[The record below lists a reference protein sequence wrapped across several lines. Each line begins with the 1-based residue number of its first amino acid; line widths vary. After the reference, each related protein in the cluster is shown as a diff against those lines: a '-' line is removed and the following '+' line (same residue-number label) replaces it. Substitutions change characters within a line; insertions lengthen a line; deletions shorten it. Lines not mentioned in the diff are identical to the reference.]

1 MPLLIDTKRAPEW
14 PCPALRDAE
23 LSAYTTARL
32 GGCAEWL
39 LEPTHPDQFVE
50 AYRTALEAGFTPRI
64 LGGGAN
70 LLIADGRLEGVV
82 ITTARMSRLFR
93 PRDASV
99 EPTFEGEDELQPL
112 LPHLVGKPDPELE
125 PERELDPRLV
135 AWAGVG
141 LPGLV
146 RTTRLL
152 GWSGF
157 EGMVGVPGHLG
168 GGVAM
173 NAGGRWGE
181 MWDVIESVRVLT
193 PDGKLEHK
201 DRAQC
206 RPGYRNGNLNGGIV
220 LGALLRFEISTR
232 AQVEAEVRRYL
243 AEKSKAQPLTE
254 RSSGCI
260 FKNPDPETSGGKG
273 AGLLIQ
279 ECGGKGWTEGG
290 AMVSPKHANF
300 IVNTG
305 GATTREVLR
314 LIERLR
320 ELVAEKTG
328 IELETEVKVWTS

>member
-1 MPLLIDTKRAPEW
+1 MIDSKQAPEW
-14 PCPALRDAE
+14 PCPALRDAD

-32 GGCAEWL
+32 GGRAEWL

-50 AYRTALEAGFTPRI
+50 AYRAALEAGFRPRI

-70 LLIADGRLEGVV
+70 LLIADGVLDGVV
-82 ITTARMSRLFR
+82 ITTARMSRLFK

-99 EPTFEGEDELQPL
+99 EPTIVGEAEDELQPL
-112 LPHLVGKPDPELE
+112 LPHLVGKPDPNLE
-125 PERELDPRLV
+125 PEREIDPRLV

-141 LPGLV
+141 LPGVV
-146 RTTRLL
+146 RTTKLL

-157 EGMVGVPGHLG
+157 EGMVGVPGHVG

-173 NAGGRWGE
+173 NAGGRWGC

-193 PDGKLEHK
+193 PEGKLEHLE
-201 DRAQC
+201 RAQC
-206 RPGYRNGNLNGGIV
+206 QPRYRDGNLEGGIV
-220 LGALLRFEISTR
+220 LGAVLRFEVSSR
-232 AQVEAEVRRYL
+232 PAVEAEVRRYL

-260 FKNPDPETSGGKG
+260 FKNPDPEASGGKG

-279 ECGGKGWTEGG
+279 ECGGKGWTEGK

-305 GATTREVLR
+305 GAKTRDVLR

-320 ELVAEKTG
+320 ELVADKTG
-328 IELETEVKVWTS
+328 IELETEVKVWM